1 MTPGFAGF
9 PDPVRLS
16 DWLLVEWVATA
27 KPGDPFPD
35 PWCHAHSPLQSM
47 IRQLVELEVMRPP
60 APDATVKEIAA
71 SATAAAKTWLEQH
84 PRPDPAPVRT
94 RRTVERGRKYGI

>member
-27 KPGDPFPD
+27 KRGDAFPD
-35 PWCHAHSPLQSM
+35 PWCHAHSPLKSM
-47 IRQLVELEVMRPP
+47 IDALVELSVMRQPP
-60 APDATVKEIAA
+60 PDASVKEIAA
-71 SATAAAKTWLEQH
+71 EATAAAQAWLQTH
-84 PRPDPAPVRT
+84 PRPDPAPVRE